1 MSETS
6 RLVDELE
13 REHAGDPW
21 HGSSVTDI
29 LKGVTAA
36 QAAAHIVPHVHTIWQ
51 VVLHMTAWKNEVR
64 HRLSGAPSGTPEEGD
79 WPEVGAATPE
89 RWRDALWPDGLPTP
103 SSKPPC
109 AACPSRSSSSRR
121 TIPAVAKREAAS
133 RSTCCCMDSRSTT
146 RITRGSWRC
155 SSKSFEF
162 FRVPEVRGVRGVL
175 EVPGVPGV
183 PEVPG
188 VPGVRWCRNRLV
200 H

>member
-51 VVLHMTAWKNEVR
+51 LVLHMTAWKNEVR

-89 RWRDALWPDGLPTP
+89 RWRDALERLDAAQAALVAAVRSLPEP
-103 SSKPPC
+103 QL
-109 AACPSRSSSSRR
+109 
-121 TIPAVAKREAAS
+121 
-133 RSTCCCMDSRSTT
+133 
-146 RITRGSWRC
+146 
-155 SSKSFEF
+155 FE
-162 FRVPEVRGVRGVL
+162 PTND
-175 EVPGVPGV
+175 P
-183 PEVPG
+183 
-188 VPGVRWCRNRLV
+188 RNRETGSVVRKYVLLHGLAQHDAYHAGQLAMLV
-200 H
+200 KVVRVL